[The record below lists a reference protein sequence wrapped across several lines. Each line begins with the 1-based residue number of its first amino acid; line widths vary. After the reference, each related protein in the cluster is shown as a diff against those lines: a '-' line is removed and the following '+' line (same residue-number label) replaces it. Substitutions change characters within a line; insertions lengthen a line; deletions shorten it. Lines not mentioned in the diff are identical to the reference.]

1 MIKTILRKYMLY
13 KSKAEGG
20 DYAMNHVLG
29 CAHGCQYPCVAF
41 EQKKRFGK
49 IQNFEQWTTPAL
61 VANTLD
67 LLDEEIPQLKKN
79 INKVTLCESTD
90 PFMYGYPDIEK
101 MSLAAIE
108 KLNQNMIR
116 CSVLTKGILPPVL
129 ADLQFSP
136 LNEYGISLVSLSEE
150 YRQKIEPGASP
161 IKERLQA
168 LKYLNEQ
175 GRHTW
180 VAIEPY
186 PTPNIIEQSLQE
198 LLQSVS
204 FVDKIIFGKTNY
216 SKKTTSFKHNRNFYN
231 FCARQ
236 VIKFCIENGIDC
248 RIKSRTIYRQE
259 KKDGFCISTT

>member
-1 MIKTILRKYMLY
+1 MQTILRKYMLY
-13 KSKAEGG
+13 KSKAEGT

-29 CAHGCQYPCVAF
+29 CSHGCQYPCVAF

-49 IQNFEQWTTPAL
+49 IQNYEQWTTPLL

-67 LLDEEIPQLKKN
+67 LLDEEIPHLKKK
-79 INKVTLCESTD
+79 ISTVHLCESTD
-90 PFMYGYPDIEK
+90 PFMYGYPIIEK
-101 MSLAAIE
+101 YSLAAIE

-116 CSVLTKGILPPVL
+116 CTVVTKGILPQVL
-129 ADLQFSP
+129 IDLRFNP

-150 YRQKIEPGASP
+150 YRQKIEPRAAP

-168 LKYLNEQ
+168 LKYLHEN
-175 GRHTW
+175 GRKTF

-198 LLQSVS
+198 LLQAVS
-204 FVDKIIFGKTNY
+204 FVDKIIFGRTNY
-216 SKKTTSFKHNRNFYN
+216 SKKATAFKHNRNFYN
-231 FCARQ
+231 FCTKQ
-236 VIKFCIENGIDC
+236 VLKFCIDNCIDC
-248 RIKSRTIYRQE
+248 QIKSRTTYRQE